1 MTPELRRGEARFGR
15 AGGRQ
20 GQLLRRSRARGGAQ
34 QREEG
39 WAAEAAE
46 KAQQLRAAMA
56 LRSASAQ
63 AITEAGRAM
72 VDRTGPP
79 LTATDCERQPGL
91 TRVYFHDA
99 LRSAATGDEALAL
112 LPLAR
117 CLDLAAGHGLAERE
131 LRRVAS
137 LDFRARG
144 PLAFAYRDL
153 VLRRAADG
161 GAALLRR
168 LEGGPRWAHDLR
180 LGALVVAG
188 QVASSLE
195 EVRALITDTADPW
208 FTLMLPAYDAE
219 RQLAAGAS
227 DRAEHTLRVALAGCD
242 ERRWA
247 YRCAHLADRLQK
259 LYGEQGR
266 YADHELQVE
275 AAVRLFRAAG
285 HSQAE
290 DNALAA
296 LAKARHLRGRMALA
310 AATFQE
316 ARSRLADKYCSG
328 ARFATAGLAELSVYQ
343 RATLDDLQISPDAC
357 GDAPSAIELATVVDL
372 ARMSGDDD
380 DRATAKTWIA
390 ADYPRTGFGRSTITH
405 GWGCMFRGAGH
416 DRLASRRWLDFG
428 PWRVLR
434 RPDDTTFIQFHDL
447 AITDP
452 AEAYEQAKAGH
463 ARMGI
468 SPTGGYIAWHMQGL
482 LKGAG
487 QGLYTASERLLEVVV
502 GPGNTVTQAEMLCN
516 AALRLHHRSAPTS
529 TPVERVAYVFVNEP
543 DARAHLHELWLRE
556 LECWVVDD
564 KGKRR
569 LDLDY
574 HPVPDPPAW
583 VKRLDGR

>member
-1 MTPELRRGEARFGR
+1 PHSSRVLQLISQWDYWKEPPQVCSMDGDEVPAERDWVEQLQSCRKNGR
-15 AGGRQ
+15 AFWTDYKK
-20 GQLLRRSRARGGAQ
+20 QLGINKGSELVFIGAPS
-34 QREEG
+34 G
-39 WAAEAAE
+39 FFT
-46 KAQQLRAAMA
+46 L
-56 LRSASAQ
+56 
-63 AITEAGRAM
+63 
-72 VDRTGPP
+72 
-79 LTATDCERQPGL
+79 
-91 TRVYFHDA
+91 
-99 LRSAATGDEALAL
+99 DEALAIL
-112 LPLAR
+112 EPLPFEICA
-117 CLDLAAGHGLAERE
+117 
-131 LRRVAS
+131 
-137 LDFRARG
+137 
-144 PLAFAYRDL
+144 
-153 VLRRAADG
+153 
-161 GAALLRR
+161 
-168 LEGGPRWAHDLR
+168 
-180 LGALVVAG
+180 LGATFF
-188 QVASSLE
+188 E
-195 EVRALITDTADPW
+195 E
-208 FTLMLPAYDAE
+208 
-219 RQLAAGAS
+219 
-227 DRAEHTLRVALAGCD
+227 
-242 ERRWA
+242 
-247 YRCAHLADRLQK
+247 
-259 LYGEQGR
+259 
-266 YADHELQVE
+266 
-275 AAVRLFRAAG
+275 
-285 HSQAE
+285 
-290 DNALAA
+290 
-296 LAKARHLRGRMALA
+296 
-310 AATFQE
+310 
-316 ARSRLADKYCSG
+316 
-328 ARFATAGLAELSVYQ
+328 
-343 RATLDDLQISPDAC
+343 
-357 GDAPSAIELATVVDL
+357 
-372 ARMSGDDD
+372 
-380 DRATAKTWIA
+380 WIA